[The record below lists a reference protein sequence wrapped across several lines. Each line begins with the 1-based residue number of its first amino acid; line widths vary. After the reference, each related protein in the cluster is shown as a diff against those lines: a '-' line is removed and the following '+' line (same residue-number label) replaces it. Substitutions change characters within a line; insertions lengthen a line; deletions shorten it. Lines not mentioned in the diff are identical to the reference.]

1 MSIDIEQRGGITH
14 HETPN
19 PALLN
24 DEIIN
29 EVQDFLSY
37 FAGVHASPLIIQH
50 TYAYLKHH
58 NNFNNGRD
66 VSHYDVGWWIK
77 RNCPSELKSIVI
89 PDEVVKRGIY
99 SDENLRISVG
109 ELFSNLWEHNIT
121 TTLRDAYLAVSA
133 VGVEG
138 YACED
143 LIRTAMEHGDCM
155 RTAWL
160 VLNNKTLPL
169 DPNSQDVIDLCNNMH
184 KHVSHDTF
192 CIWYCILCFLFTNNP
207 TQTYPPLSFR
217 VYHYLFQ

>member
-1 MSIDIEQRGGITH
+1 MLKFNMSIDIEQRGGITH
-14 HETPN
+14 HNDTPN
-19 PALLN
+19 PALPN
-24 DEIIN
+24 DEMIY
-29 EVQDFLSY
+29 EVKDFMSY
-37 FAGVHASPLIIQH
+37 FLEMDVSILLIQH

-77 RNCPSELKSIVI
+77 RNCPNELNDISI
-89 PDEVVKRGIY
+89 PDEVVKKGIY
-99 SDENLRISVG
+99 SDEKLRVSVG

-143 LIRTAMEHGDCM
+143 LIRTAIEHGDCM

-160 VLNNKTLPL
+160 ILNNKTLPL

-192 CIWYCILCFLFTNNP
+192 CSIWYCIVFLI
-207 TQTYPPLSFR
+207 Y
-217 VYHYLFQ
+217 

>member
-1 MSIDIEQRGGITH
+1 MSIGIEQRGGMARH
-14 HETPN
+14 HNDIPN

-24 DEIIN
+24 DKVIN
-29 EVQDFLSY
+29 EVRDFLSY
-37 FAGVHASPLIIQH
+37 FAGVEASPLLIQH

-58 NNFNNGRD
+58 NNGRD
-66 VSHYDVGWWIK
+66 VNPFKVGLWIK
-77 RNCPSELKSIVI
+77 NNSPNQLIDIVI
-89 PDEVVKRGIY
+89 PDEVVNRGIY
-99 SDENLRISVG
+99 NDENLRISVG

-143 LIRTAMEHGDCM
+143 LIRTAIEHGDCM

-160 VLNNKTLPL
+160 ILNNKTLPL

-184 KHVSHDTF
+184 KHVSHDIF
-192 CIWYCILCFLFTNNP
+192 CIWYCIVFLLTNP
-207 TQTYPPLSFR
+207 TQIFF
-217 VYHYLFQ
+217 HYLLG